1 MLLPITS
8 LYVGLLGLLLL
19 LLSLRVVY
27 FRLYLRIDI
36 GDGEQRKVQQAI
48 RVQGNFTEY
57 VPMIMLMVG
66 LCEIQGLNPVI
77 LHAIGAALVFA
88 RVMHAIGLSRRSGP
102 SFPRFV
108 GSSLT
113 FFLLF
118 STSALCILRSFV
130 PR

>member
-8 LYVGLLGLLLL
+8 LYAGILGILLL

-36 GDGEQRKVQQAI
+36 GDGDQRKVQQAI

-57 VPMIMLMVG
+57 VPLILLMLG
-66 LCEIQGLNPVI
+66 LCEIQGLNPVV
-77 LHAIGAALVFA
+77 LHGIGAALVFA
-88 RVMHAIGLSRRSGP
+88 RLMHALGLSRRAGP

-108 GSSLT
+108 GASLT

-118 STSALCILRSFV
+118 AASALCLLRSLA
-130 PR
+130 PA